1 MGMNRKQIS
10 PTQLNST
17 VKALQDVDLKSGLA
31 YEGKGFLPFADL
43 PRLAEELMLEPA
55 DLNTKGIDWV
65 FSTWTQ
71 SKEGLPDEYW
81 LRVGIKGSL
90 PVMCQRCIAPYEEK
104 LDVITEF
111 LLLPTEEEVDA
122 YPLDE
127 DSLDVLAMDAHFDVL
142 ALIEDEALLS
152 LPLMPKHPAGKCI
165 NFDEKPP
172 KNGQN
177 SLISEKSGEISSD
190 SEKPNPF
197 LALKNLKLN
206 K

>member
-55 DLNTKGIDWV
+55 DLQKKGINWTLT
-65 FSTWTQ
+65 TWTQ
-71 SKEGLPDEYW
+71 TKEGVPDEHW
-81 LRVGIKGSL
+81 LKVSLKGSL
-90 PVMCQRCIAPYEEK
+90 PVMCQRCITPYEED
-104 LDVITEF
+104 LDVVTEF

-152 LPLMPKHPAGKCI
+152 LPLMPKHPVGKCI
-165 NFDEKPP
+165 NFDEKPS

-177 SLISEKSGEISSD
+177 SLNIEKSNEKTGSVD
-190 SEKPNPF
+190 KPNPF
-197 LALKNLKLN
+197 LALKNLKIN